1 MLANARRSK
10 ATERR
15 CTILKDKGKLA
26 KKKVSKMMPT
36 DFGFTGKNKSL
47 QNVKTKAKASLNKR
61 QTEGPPS
68 QAVGCCSWVVLKV

>member
-1 MLANARRSK
+1 MLAKARRSK

-26 KKKVSKMMPT
+26 KEKKVSKMKPT
-36 DFGFTGKNKSL
+36 DFRFTGKNKSL
-47 QNVKTKAKASLNKR
+47 QNVKTKAKASLNER

-68 QAVGCCSWVVLKV
+68 QAVGAALG